1 MPQGRGEMT
10 KAVLIVDDER
20 DLLNSLGRYLG
31 NHGFSVY
38 PAETGLEGR
47 QILLEGRIDIVVLD
61 VLLPDINGLDFLREM
76 RRTSNV
82 PVIMLTG
89 RGEEMDRIVGL
100 EVGADDYVAKPFSPR
115 ELLARMGAVLRRA
128 ELAGRGAEHAEP
140 ERVGRFADWSID
152 VARRRLISPQGE
164 DIKLSAGEFD
174 VLMILARNA
183 QVPLTREQILEQ
195 LGEDAT
201 QVFDRT
207 IDTRVAR
214 LRRRIELDP
223 KNPQFVKTERGSGY
237 MFAEPVEW
245 T

>member
-1 MPQGRGEMT
+1 MS
-10 KAVLIVDDER
+10 KAVLIVDDEH
-20 DLLNSLGRYLG
+20 DLLKSLGRYLG
-31 NHGFSVY
+31 NHGYTVY
-38 PAETGLEGR
+38 PAETGQEGR
-47 QILLEGRIDIVVLD
+47 RVLAESRIDIVVLD
-61 VLLPDINGLDFLREM
+61 VLLPDVNGLDFLRDM
-76 RRTSNV
+76 RRDSSV

-100 EVGADDYVAKPFSPR
+100 EIGADDYVGKPFSPR
-115 ELLARMGAVLRRA
+115 ELLARIGAVLRRA
-128 ELAGRGAEHAEP
+128 EVAGRSAETLEP
-140 ERVGRFADWSID
+140 ERIGRFADWSID

-164 DIKLSAGEFD
+164 DIKLSTGEFD
-174 VLMILARNA
+174 VLMVLARNA
-183 QVPLTREQILEQ
+183 QVPLTREEILDQ

-214 LRRRIELDP
+214 LRRRIEQDP